1 MITYRLRYGEMTRQY
16 GTLLTA
22 VRRPEYTG
30 ANRCLPCTAVNL
42 LLATGVA
49 AAAALVSRPLGVA
62 VAAASLAAI
71 YLRGYLVPGTPELTK
86 RYLPERVLAWFGKA
100 DTPATQTSTEFDAVD
115 FLDRNEVVVD
125 VGDDVALAP
134 GFERRLDDAA
144 RAVDADTTM
153 TAAAADLLAVDADRV
168 SFVGEGGSWRVL
180 VDGSIVGRWES
191 RAAFVADLAAH
202 RTLAAWTDEWASVPG
217 AARGRTLSA
226 IRACLDSCPTCG
238 GTIRL
243 GTETVSS
250 CCRAYEV
257 VAATCADC
265 DARLFET
272 DARAVAAVE

>member
-1 MITYRLRYGEMTRQY
+1 MLTYCLRYVEMTRQY

-49 AAAALVSRPLGVA
+49 AAAAFVSRPLGAA
-62 VAAASLAAI
+62 VATASLAAI
-71 YLRGYLVPGTPELTK
+71 YFRGYLVPGTPELTK

-100 DTPATQTSTEFDAVD
+100 DAPATPGETAFDTVG
-115 FLDRNEVVVD
+115 FLDRYGVVVD
-125 VGDDVALAP
+125 IGDDVALAP
-134 GFERRLDDAA
+134 AFERGLDDAA
-144 RAVDADTTM
+144 LGLDTDAAM
-153 TAAAADLLAVDADRV
+153 TAAAADLLAVDPDRV
-168 SFVGEGGSWRVL
+168 SFASGGGSWRVL
-180 VDGSIVGRWES
+180 VDGSILGRWES

-202 RTLAAWTDEWASVPG
+202 RTLSTWTDEWASVPG

-226 IRACLDSCPTCG
+226 VRACLDSCPTCG

-250 CCRAYEV
+250 CCREYEV

-272 DARAVAAVE
+272 DAVAVAAAE